1 MSESRKSPAIKTLPI
16 RGRGPS
22 SVSLVV
28 AALFLALVSVMAIP
42 VVDALFGGTP
52 SDSVPV
58 EGE

>member
-1 MSESRKSPAIKTLPI
+1 MSDSNKAKVVKTLPI

-28 AALFLALVSVMAIP
+28 AALFLALLSVMAIP
-42 VVDALFGGTP
+42 VVDALFGTP
-52 SDSVPV
+52 PLESAEV